1 MVVPYAAQ
9 QFVRLATN
17 IVITRLLAPEIFGV
31 MLLINSLRTGTEL
44 LSDIGIGQSVVR
56 SPNGD
61 NRDFLDVAWT
71 LQMLRGLLLTLFAVV
86 AAVPVA
92 AIYGRMDLAPLILA
106 MSPVFLLTGLQ
117 SAGLFV
123 AQRRMQLQRR
133 AVFEI
138 ATTVISS
145 LIGIGLALVIKSAWA
160 LIVSLVAGT
169 IVTTILSFLVFERR
183 LPHFRWE
190 AAYVREIISF
200 GKWIFLS
207 SALFVAATSYDRF
220 YFVAAVPIAMA
231 GIYGVARTFSDML
244 AALAQ
249 RAGALLVFPRAAAMQ
264 DRGDQPGSRL
274 GITRR
279 YTLAL
284 VASVVGIAV
293 ASSDQFILLAYD
305 PRYHAAA
312 FMIPILMV
320 GVWFGILSTF
330 ADSMLM
336 GAGRPAPGAGANL
349 AKFAVMLVGLPVAL
363 AIVALASGRPGEALE
378 RLLPVRSRSYR
389 IGGSHAQRDLVQL
402 MTIGAALAAGNGRLA
417 RALAAERTEQKPASP
432 HNWRLTSRALES
444 QGLAV
449 EARQASEHAELRRR
463 AQFRRHAA

>member
-1 MVVPYAAQ
+1 MSAILPSSFVRRLRPTGNSVRNAKEVGWVVVPYAAQ

-71 LQMLRGLLLTLFAVV
+71 LQMLRGLLLTLFAVI

-207 SALFVAATSYDRF
+207 SALFFAATSYDRF

-284 VASVVGIAV
+284 VAWVVGIAV

-363 AIVALASGRPGEALE
+363 ARGSLVDALLVLVLAEVARWLALMPPSRRERFAGLADDCLLTLLMAATALATKWLLGAIGLVPTLGEWWA
-378 RLLPVRSRSYR
+378 
-389 IGGSHAQRDLVQL
+389 
-402 MTIGAALAAGNGRLA
+402 M
-417 RALAAERTEQKPASP
+417 RALL
-432 HNWRLTSRALES
+432 N
-444 QGLAV
+444 V
-449 EARQASEHAELRRR
+449 
-463 AQFRRHAA
+463 